1 LNDFILKL
9 HAIESHLEDPRLEWT
24 SVVACARIS
33 VIFRSIFRDP
43 RLKDVWVKDAQ
54 ENITRFTQLGW

>member
-1 LNDFILKL
+1 MANFMRSL
-9 HAIESHLEDPRLEWT
+9 AA
-24 SVVACARIS
+24 VA
-33 VIFRSIFRDP
+33 P